1 MGKIIIQDH
10 KRFKIM
16 IPFLHEY
23 PSMEEEEFTTKLT
36 QFKDFN
42 IKSKIYTKEIL
53 EEIKQLVETKIGGS
67 AKVKFVRPQHNLIDT
82 LVKEDNLVLE
92 DEIEKELSIFEQIS
106 NMQKGKY
113 LYK

>member
-1 MGKIIIQDH
+1 MYQKFIHSYVKKISLHYNSIII
-10 KRFKIM
+10 
-16 IPFLHEY
+16 
-23 PSMEEEEFTTKLT
+23 
-36 QFKDFN
+36 KDFN